1 MPSINSVL
9 SWSEV
14 LKNYSVPM
22 LMSIL
27 SMHCEWQASDK
38 CAGMFKALQ
47 ADMLLYTPL
56 IAYKNSDMAERKSRW
71 IQILKSVV

>member
-1 MPSINSVL
+1 MHSINSVL

-27 SMHCEWQASDK
+27 SMQCEWESSEK
-38 CAGMFKALQ
+38 CAGLFKSLQ

-56 IAYKNSDMAERKSRW
+56 KAYKNSDMAERKSRW

>member
-56 IAYKNSDMAERKSRW
+56 KAYKNSNMAERKSRW